1 MAVTNVSQLAKVVCP
16 DLPETKKIRDTMDR
30 VSWYMIQGDTLRV
43 PPMNVLKTN
52 MLELDKFSEAVNN
65 FANSSPESFW
75 NEEELE
81 LECFDGYDCTEKFIE
96 LKHILQN
103 KLVTVDIETKDVGY
117 EDNYLL
123 SIGFAWDE
131 TKCWAFKRVPIKGSK
146 YDGLSEDP
154 NQMFRCYLKFKELL
168 TDPNIT
174 YGWHNGKFD
183 CNRLS
188 YICNVPAR
196 VDEDTMLKHYACINE
211 KRGTHG
217 LKELGQLYLQAP
229 AWDDELDK
237 IKREYCK
244 KNKLKLAE
252 FTYDIIPV
260 ETLIPYMQRDCIA
273 TYKLLKVFNNLA
285 RPESDF
291 IYRKLCEASNV
302 YGRLEFNG
310 IKVDIDHLDDLDFD
324 LEMEIKEAQKNFDQV
339 AGKIWDPATYAQETG
354 ANVKLTDTFN
364 MKSPKQLKWMLT
376 KVMGYPINS
385 TDALTIDGL
394 VEDCEKGLVS
404 DPLAKQFLESI
415 AVLRKANKYMDTYVQ
430 GIRKVLCR
438 DLRVRGTYNLHGT
451 ETGRLSSNNPNMQ
464 NIPRNKKIKNIICA
478 EKGYRL
484 VQLDYSQAELRVLAM
499 LSGDQSMI
507 ETYKAGIDL
516 HDAVARDMFG
526 PDFDKEQRNMAK
538 TINFG
543 IAYGRGA
550 TSISENFGKT
560 KQESQEIINKWFE
573 SKPMVKKYIDTQR
586 RKPLRGEP
594 CTTILG
600 RRRHFV
606 ITDETLYHVQ
616 NEYINTPIQSVAS
629 DFTMLSLL
637 NIDKF
642 IEASGIDAKIVATV
656 HDSII
661 LEVKD
666 DRPIIDLV
674 AKTCKRIM
682 AETPLQYVPDC
693 PVPFRADVETGYSWG
708 ALEEWVTED

>member
-16 DLPETKKIRDTMDR
+16 DLPETKKVHDTMDR
-30 VSWYMIQGDTLRV
+30 VSWYMIVGDTLRV

-52 MLELDKFSEAVNN
+52 MLELDRFSEAVNN
-65 FANSSPESFW
+65 FAHTEQESFW
-75 NEEELE
+75 NEDELE
-81 LECFDGYDCTEKFIE
+81 LDCFDGFECTEKFQE
-96 LKHILQN
+96 LQNILQN
-103 KLVTVDIETKDVGY
+103 KRVAVDIETRGLGY
-117 EDNYLL
+117 EDNVLL
-123 SIGFAWDE
+123 SIGFAWDDN
-131 TKCWAFKRVPIKGSK
+131 KCWAFKNIPIKGSQ
-146 YDGLSEDP
+146 YDVNATPD
-154 NQMFRCYLKFKELL
+154 QMFRCYNKFKALL
-168 TDPNIT
+168 TDPSIT
-174 YGWHNGKFD
+174 YIWHNGKFD
-183 CNRLS
+183 CNRLNYMCMIS
-188 YICNVPAR
+188 AR

-229 AWDDELDK
+229 AWDDKLDQ
-237 IKREYCK
+237 IKREFCK
-244 KNKLKLAE
+244 KNKIKLAD

-260 ETLIPYMQRDCIA
+260 DTLIPYMQRDCIA
-273 TYKLLKVFNNLA
+273 TYKLLERFEQLA

-302 YGRLEFNG
+302 YGRVELNG
-310 IKVDIDHLDDLDFD
+310 VQVDVDHLDDLDFD

-339 AGKIWDPATYAQETG
+339 AGKIWDPAMYAQETG
-354 ANVKLTDTFN
+354 AKVKLTDKFN
-364 MKSPKQLKWMLT
+364 MKSPKQLKWMLS
-376 KVMGYPINS
+376 KVMGYQINS

-394 VEDCEKGLVS
+394 VNDCENGLVS

-478 EKGYRL
+478 KKGYRL

-507 ETYKAGIDL
+507 DTYNAGIDL
-516 HDAVARDMFG
+516 HDAVAKDMFG
-526 PDFDKEQRNMAK
+526 PDFTKEQRNMAK

-550 TSISENFGKT
+550 TSISENFGKSRA
-560 KQESQEIINKWFE
+560 ESQEIIDKWFQ

-594 CTTILG
+594 CTTLLG

-642 IEASGIDAKIVATV
+642 IEASGIDAKIIATV

-661 LEVKD
+661 LEVEDK
-666 DRPIIDLV
+666 PETIDLV
-674 AKTCKRIM
+674 ARTCKDIM
-682 AETPLQYVPDC
+682 AKTPLQYVPDC

-708 ALEEWVTED
+708 ALEEWDTKC